1 MGVAEAGTGAND
13 ARLVV
18 ALADIDVAR
27 VSQVAGVVTG
37 GMAVARMVA
46 AAVAGKIAGRFADW
60 VAGESEE
67 RLLVAGSVWGF
78 AEVMD
83 SVADAGDGLGG
94 DGIMIEREDV
104 LAGEVLGVWGAGSS
118 LMVPAFA
125 IELADDRR
133 SAWEVCETMGARPG
147 GAAHLL
153 LEIA

>member
-1 MGVAEAGTGAND
+1 MEVAEAGADAND
-13 ARLVV
+13 VRIVV
-18 ALADIDVAR
+18 AVADIDVAR
-27 VSQVAGVVTG
+27 VSQVAGVVAE

-46 AAVAGKIAGRFADW
+46 VAVAGKFAVKFADW

-67 RLLVAGSVWGF
+67 RLLVAGSVLGF
-78 AEVMD
+78 AEVTD
-83 SVADAGDGLGG
+83 SVADAGDGWGG
-94 DGIMIEREDV
+94 DGIMIERDDM

-133 SAWEVCETMGARPG
+133 SAWEVCESMGARPG